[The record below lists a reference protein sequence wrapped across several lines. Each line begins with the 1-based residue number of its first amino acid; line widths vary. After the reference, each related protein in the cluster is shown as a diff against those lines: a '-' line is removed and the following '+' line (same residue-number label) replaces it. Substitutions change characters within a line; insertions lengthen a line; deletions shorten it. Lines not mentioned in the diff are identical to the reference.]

1 VTFNDSLTIKFY
13 LNHMANHSAYSLTQ
27 SLLVR
32 HAGASAG
39 VLWRRSLIACV
50 VLSVLGDVLPSAR
63 GQQANPGYD
72 PRQTEKRF
80 EDKQTGQLTGAQPR
94 LPRTPFSRPDGTANS
109 TPLFVLRHVAIA
121 GALAIPHARLV
132 TAYQPYLG
140 KKVSQADLA
149 NMASAVSEVYR
160 SAGFHLS
167 RAIVPVQ
174 DIQEG
179 RLRLEVIEGSITEVA
194 LKGDGADQFGVRAM
208 LDVVVAEIPSRLS
221 TLERQLLLIN
231 GRPGVRIQDT
241 GLEEIGTATGRFR
254 LIVELKTWHVYTSFG
269 IDNLGSSSVGPWQ
282 SYATAAFNSYLTP
295 GDALVLNL
303 STTPADPRQL
313 AFGRLSYEV
322 PVGTDGARIGASGFY
337 SEVWPGDFRHLYND
351 NTKTQSFEFH
361 GSIVPLQSQQSSL
374 TLTAGLGFSDVR
386 EQDVFGP
393 IYNDHI
399 RTINLSLDYQIKDNI
414 GGINYLT
421 LGFRQGLDLLG
432 ASHSDDD
439 FLSRDGASSTF
450 SALNFWYT
458 RYQTLNDAW
467 SAKLSGAGQWASG
480 PLFTS
485 QQFYL
490 GGLAFGRGYGSA
502 EISGD
507 NGIAGSLELRF
518 DQKVSY
524 RYWSGYQLYSF
535 VDAGT
540 AWNAGYNFGE
550 GLSLVSVGGGARL
563 FLIDDWTADIGV
575 AVPLSYRAPDN
586 SSRSARLLFSLSS
599 AFRLC
604 PARPSSRCV

>member
-1 VTFNDSLTIKFY
+1 
-13 LNHMANHSAYSLTQ
+13 M
-27 SLLVR
+27 
-32 HAGASAG
+32 
-39 VLWRRSLIACV
+39 
-50 VLSVLGDVLPSAR
+50 PPAR
-63 GQQANPGYD
+63 AQQANPGYD

-80 EDKQTGQLTGAQPR
+80 EDKQTDQTSGATPR
-94 LPRTPFSRPDGTANS
+94 LPRTPFARPEGTAD
-109 TPLFVLRHVAIA
+109 TKPLFVLHRVAIA
-121 GALAIPHARLV
+121 GAASIPHDRLV
-132 TAYQPYLG
+132 SAYKPYLG
-140 KKVSQADLA
+140 KTVSQADLA

-179 RLRLEVIEGSITEVA
+179 RLRLEVIEGSITEVI

-208 LDVVVAEIPSRLS
+208 LDAVIAEIPSRLQ

-241 GLEEIGTATGRFR
+241 GLEEIGTASGRFR
-254 LIVELKTWHVYTSFG
+254 LVVELKTWHLFTSFG
-269 IDNLGSSSVGPWQ
+269 VDNLGSSSVGPWQ
-282 SYATAAFNSYLTP
+282 SYATAAYNSYLAP
-295 GDALVLNL
+295 GDSLVLNL
-303 STTPADPRQL
+303 STTPGDPRQL

-322 PVGTDGARIGASGFY
+322 PVGTNGARIGASGFY
-337 SEVWPGDFRHLYND
+337 SEVWPGDYRHLFND
-351 NTKTQSFEFH
+351 NTKTQSFELH

-374 TLTAGLGFSDVR
+374 TLTAGVGFSDVR
-386 EQDVFGP
+386 EQDMFGP
-393 IYNDHI
+393 IYNDRI
-399 RTINLSLDYQIKDNI
+399 RTANLMSDYQLKDNF
-414 GGINYLT
+414 GGNNYFT
-421 LGFRQGLDLLG
+421 LGLRQGLDILG
-432 ASHSDDD
+432 ASHVDDD
-439 FLSRDGASSTF
+439 FLSRDGASGKFT
-450 SALNFWYT
+450 ALNFWYT
-458 RYQTLNDAW
+458 RYQTLNDAF
-467 SAKLSGAGQWASG
+467 SVKLSGAGQWASG

-507 NGIAGSLELRF
+507 NGVAGSLELRF

-550 GLSLVSVGGGARL
+550 GFSLVSVGGGARL

-604 PARPSSRCV
+604 PARPSSRCL